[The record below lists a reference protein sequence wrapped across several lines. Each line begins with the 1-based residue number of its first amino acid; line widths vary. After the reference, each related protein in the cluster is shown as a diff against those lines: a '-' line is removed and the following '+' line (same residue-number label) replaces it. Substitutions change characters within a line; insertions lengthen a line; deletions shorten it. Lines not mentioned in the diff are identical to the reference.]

1 MTQEVK
7 IPNDRI
13 GALIGKGG
21 ETRKVL
27 EGLLGVKLDIDSSN
41 GLVIIRNEE
50 DALAEIQSMEVV
62 KAIGRGFSPE
72 RAARLLDDDDT
83 ILDLLDISDDADTPQ
98 KLARVRGRII
108 GRDGKARE
116 QIENMTGTYVSVYGK
131 TIGIIGLPEEVNDAR
146 TAVLMLINGAEH
158 SSVFSFLDR
167 KKKEA
172 KMNVIDYYY

>member
-13 GALIGKGG
+13 GALIGKRG
-21 ETRKVL
+21 ETRKAL
-27 EGLLGVKLDIDSSN
+27 EELLGVKLEVDSSD
-41 GLVIIRNEE
+41 GLVIIENEE
-50 DALAEIQSMEVV
+50 DTLAEIRSMEVV

-72 RAARLLDDDDT
+72 RAARLLEEDDMV
-83 ILDLLDISDDADTPQ
+83 LDLIDISDDADTPQ

-108 GRDGKARE
+108 GRDGKSRE

-131 TIGIIGLPEEVNDAR
+131 TIGIIGLPEEVNDAH
-146 TAVLMLINGAEH
+146 TAIVMLINGAEH
-158 SSVFSFLDR
+158 SSVFSFLDK

-172 KMNVIDYYY
+172 KMNMIDYYY